1 MFVWEDVLADYTPGL
16 ACVHASDLKEAIEF
30 IVQKATSAGWARD
43 MDIFDWQQLLEE
55 ITGRLVMNTTKSEPW
70 TEETRKMWIDKW
82 KEIPI
87 ETIVSKLAIMPK
99 VIESVGGVAVSGGG

>member
-43 MDIFDWQQLLEE
+43 MDIFDWQRLLEE
-55 ITGRLVMNTTKSEPW
+55 ITGRLVMNTMSSDHW
-70 TEETRKMWIDKW
+70 TDETHKMWIDKW
-82 KEIPI
+82 KEIPT
-87 ETIVSKLAIMPK
+87 ETIVSKLTIMPT
-99 VIESVGGVAVSGGG
+99 VIELVGGVAVGGGG